1 MAVLTPI
8 EVSRILAS
16 YAHVL
21 IIEDDEAA
29 GLGLKELLEREGY
42 AVTLAASGTEGLQ
55 KLTEGDAFDLL
66 LLDVMLPGMDGW
78 AILNQLRSRPST
90 ARLPV
95 IMVTAMTG
103 ERDEIDLLKA
113 GADDY
118 IAKPF
123 VFENLMARI
132 RALLRRAVLQTINP
146 LTGLPGNRQVERFLQ
161 RCAKEE
167 KTFWAAAYIDIDDF
181 KVYNDYYGFLQG
193 DKVLKA
199 TADLISRTLGQ
210 YEHKVFIGNI
220 GGDDFLAGFAR
231 DVPRQDSGAAEEV
244 KQVLQRIAAEFDE
257 ISKQFYSEEHLASGF
272 IEAEGRRGD
281 IERHPLMALSIAV
294 VTNERRTFKHHL
306 AISSTF
312 ASVKRR
318 AKSQPGSAV
327 CFDLRNR

>member
-16 YAHVL
+16 YAHILV
-21 IIEDDEAA
+21 IEDDEAA
-29 GLGLKELLEREGY
+29 GEGLKQLLEREGY
-42 AVTLAASGTEGLQ
+42 EITLAKTGTEGLQ
-55 KLTEGDAFDLL
+55 ELTEGEAYDLL
-66 LLDVMLPGMDGW
+66 LLDVMLPGLNGW
-78 AILNQLRSRPST
+78 AILNQLRSKPST

-103 ERDEIDLLKA
+103 ERDEIELLKA

-123 VFENLMARI
+123 DFENLMARI

-181 KVYNDYYGFLQG
+181 KAYNDFYGFLKG

-199 TADLISRTLGQ
+199 TADLISRIVNQ
-210 YEHKVFIGNI
+210 CEYKVFVGNI
-220 GGDDFLAGFAR
+220 GGDDFLVGFAR
-231 DVPRQDSGAAEEV
+231 DVPRQDGRAAEEV
-244 KQVLQRIAAEFDE
+244 KQVLESIAAEFDKM
-257 ISKQFYSEEHLASGF
+257 SQQFYSEEHLARGF

-281 IERHPLMALSIAV
+281 LERHSLMALSIAV
-294 VTNERRTFKHHL
+294 VTNARRSFKHHL

-327 CFDLRNR
+327 CFDLRGR